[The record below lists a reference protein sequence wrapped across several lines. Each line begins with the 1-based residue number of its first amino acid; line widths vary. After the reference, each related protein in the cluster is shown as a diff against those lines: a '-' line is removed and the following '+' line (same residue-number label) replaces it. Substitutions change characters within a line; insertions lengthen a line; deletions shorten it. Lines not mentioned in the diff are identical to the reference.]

1 MRDRITTILEH
12 WFIQEP
18 ALFQVLCTHELV
30 SNTQMACPVRSGK
43 RRVEYNPEYL
53 REMTD
58 QGLEEALRTE
68 AVRILLKHPYERK
81 PDGCSQQAIAIG
93 SNVVVGDNYKY
104 NSFKIEK
111 PSDYGLPAGMAYEWY
126 SRKIQAML
134 PAGAGGDGDSDGV
147 PMKAIG
153 GYGADEG
160 PGYPSKIGKSGSG
173 KTTTRNDE
181 YDDCFQRLSEKN
193 QDLSELWDEDDL
205 TVALINGIIEGC
217 TSWGSLAGALAE
229 QLKASTK
236 AKINWRNVFSGFRAS
251 ILSSKRKLT
260 RMKPNRRTGFENM
273 GSIRRFD
280 TKLLVAVDV
289 SGSISSESLS
299 YFYGVVNSAFRY
311 GFESI
316 DVIQFDCGVRVV
328 QSLKKVMREVIAI
341 GRGGTSFQ
349 EPIEY
354 ASENGYD
361 GLLILTDGYAPEP
374 MIPDNMHCKIIW
386 VCQDKSCYEAHHH
399 WMEKSGRV
407 CTIELR

>member
-1 MRDRITTILEH
+1 MRDRITTIIEH

-18 ALFQVLCTHELV
+18 ALFQILCTHELAV
-30 SNTQMACPVRSGK
+30 NTQMACPIRSGK
-43 RRVEYNPEYL
+43 RRIEYNPDYL
-53 REMTD
+53 KEMTD

-81 PDGCSQQAIAIG
+81 PDGCSQQAIALG
-93 SNVVVGDNYKY
+93 SNIVVGDNYKY
-104 NSFKIEK
+104 SAFKIDK
-111 PSDYGLPAGMAYEWY
+111 PADYELPSGMAYEWY
-126 SRKIQAML
+126 SRKIQSML
-134 PAGAGGDGDSDGV
+134 PPGAGGEGGEDGDDNQKQGQ
-147 PMKAIG
+147 G
-153 GYGADEG
+153 
-160 PGYPSKIGKSGSG
+160 IGKG
-173 KTTTRNDE
+173 RNDSM
-181 YDDCFQRLSEKN
+181 DDQFERTSEKN
-193 QDLSELWDEDDL
+193 QALSELWDEDDL
-205 TVALINGIIEGC
+205 TVALINGVIEGC
-217 TSWGSLAGALAE
+217 TSWGSLAGAFAE

-260 RMKPNRRTGFENM
+260 RMRPNRRTGFENM

-299 YFYGVVNSAFRY
+299 YFYGVINSAFRY

-328 QSLKKVMREVIAI
+328 QSLKKVMREVLAI

-354 ASENGYD
+354 AHDNDYD
-361 GLLILTDGYAPEP
+361 GLLILTDGYAPKP
-374 MIPDNMHCKIIW
+374 WIPDNMRCKIIW
-386 VCQDKSCYEAHHH
+386 VCQDKNCYEAHHH

>member
-18 ALFQVLCTHELV
+18 ALFQVLCTHELAP
-30 SNTQMACPVRSGK
+30 NTQMACPVRSGK
-43 RRVEYNPEYL
+43 RRIEYNPDYL

-93 SNVVVGDNYKY
+93 SNVVVGDNYRY
-104 NSFKIEK
+104 DSFKIEK

-134 PAGAGGDGDSDGV
+134 PAGAGGDGDSGI
-147 PMKAIG
+147 PSAGKR
-153 GYGADEG
+153 DE
-160 PGYPSKIGKSGSG
+160 SGEVTS
-173 KTTTRNDE
+173 RNNE
-181 YDDCFQRLSEKN
+181 YDERFESLSEKN

-205 TVALINGIIEGC
+205 TVAMINGIIEGC
-217 TSWGSLAGALAE
+217 TSWGSLAGAFAE

-280 TKLLVAVDV
+280 TRLLVAVDV

-299 YFYGVVNSAFRY
+299 YFYGVINSAFRY

-328 QSLKKVMREVIAI
+328 QSLRKVMREVIAV

-354 ASENGYD
+354 AAENGYD

-374 MIPDNMHCKIIW
+374 LLPANMHCKIIW
-386 VCQDKSCYEAHHH
+386 VCQDKACYEKHHH

-407 CTIELR
+407 CSIELK

>member
-1 MRDRITTILEH
+1 MRDRITTIIEH

-18 ALFQVLCTHELV
+18 ALFQILCTHELAV
-30 SNTQMACPVRSGK
+30 NTQMACPIRSGK
-43 RRVEYNPEYL
+43 RRIEYNPDYL

-81 PDGCSQQAIAIG
+81 PDGCSQQAIAVGTNI
-93 SNVVVGDNYKY
+93 VVGDNYKY
-104 NSFKIEK
+104 SSFKIDK
-111 PSDYGLPAGMAYEWY
+111 PSDYKLPAGMAYEWY
-126 SRKIQAML
+126 SRKIQEML
-134 PAGAGGDGDSDGV
+134 PPSDGASGDGAG
-147 PMKAIG
+147 
-153 GYGADEG
+153 ECEE
-160 PGYPSKIGKSGSG
+160 
-173 KTTTRNDE
+173 RNN
-181 YDDCFQRLSEKN
+181 RMR
-193 QDLSELWDEDDL
+193 DLSELWDEDDL
-205 TVALINGIIEGC
+205 TVAMINGVIEGC
-217 TSWGSLAGALAE
+217 TSWGSLAGAFAE

-260 RMKPNRRTGFENM
+260 RMRPNRRTGFENM

-299 YFYGVVNSAFRY
+299 YFYGVINSAFRY

-328 QSLKKVMREVIAI
+328 QNLKKVMREVTAI

-354 ASENGYD
+354 AHEHDYD

-374 MIPDNMHCKIIW
+374 WIPDNMRCKIIW
-386 VCQDKSCYEAHHH
+386 VCQDKDC
-399 WMEKSGRV
+399 
-407 CTIELR
+407 

>member
-1 MRDRITTILEH
+1 MRDRITNILEH

-18 ALFQVLCTHELV
+18 ALFQVLCTHELAP
-30 SNTQMACPVRSGK
+30 NTQMACPVRSGK
-43 RRVEYNPEYL
+43 RRIEYNPDYL

-104 NSFKIEK
+104 GSFKIEK

-126 SRKIQAML
+126 SRKIQSML
-134 PAGAGGDGDSDGV
+134 PPGAGGDGESDEESGFP
-147 PMKAIG
+147 PM
-153 GYGADEG
+153 D
-160 PGYPSKIGKSGSG
+160 
-173 KTTTRNDE
+173 RNDKTGGAPSRDDK
-181 YDDCFQRLSEKN
+181 YDEHFQSTSEKN

-205 TVALINGIIEGC
+205 TVAMINGIIEGC
-217 TSWGSLAGALAE
+217 TSWGSLAGAFAE

-280 TKLLVAVDV
+280 TRLLVAVDV

-299 YFYGVVNSAFRY
+299 YFYGVTNSAFRY

-328 QSLKKVMREVIAI
+328 QSLRKVMREVVAI

-354 ASENGYD
+354 AAENGYD

-374 MIPDNMHCKIIW
+374 LLPDNMRCKIIW
-386 VCQDKSCYEAHHH
+386 VCQDKACYEAHHH

-407 CTIELR
+407 CSIELK

>member
-43 RRVEYNPEYL
+43 RRIEYNPDYL

-81 PDGCSQQAIAIG
+81 PDGCSQQAIALG
-93 SNVVVGDNYKY
+93 SNIVVGDNYKY
-104 NSFKIEK
+104 SAFKIDK
-111 PSDYGLPAGMAYEWY
+111 PVDYDLPTGMAYEWY

-134 PAGAGGDGDSDGV
+134 PPDAGGDGKGEGDEEDNKKQGKGTGKGRNNSLDDRFERTSD
-147 PMKAIG
+147 
-153 GYGADEG
+153 
-160 PGYPSKIGKSGSG
+160 
-173 KTTTRNDE
+173 
-181 YDDCFQRLSEKN
+181 KN

-205 TVALINGIIEGC
+205 TVTLINGVIEGC

-251 ILSSKRKLT
+251 ILSSRRKLT
-260 RMKPNRRTGFENM
+260 RMRPNRRTGFENM

-299 YFYGVVNSAFRY
+299 YFYGVINSAFRY

-328 QSLKKVMREVIAI
+328 QSLKKVMREVIAV

-354 ASENGYD
+354 AHENDYD

-374 MIPDNMHCKIIW
+374 RIPKEMLCKIIW
-386 VCQDKSCYEAHHH
+386 VCQDKNCYEAHHH

>member
-1 MRDRITTILEH
+1 MRERITTILER

-18 ALFQVLCTHELV
+18 ALFQVLCTHQLV
-30 SNTQMACPVRSGK
+30 PNTQMACPVRSGK
-43 RRVEYNPEYL
+43 RRVEYNPDYL

-81 PDGCSQQAIAIG
+81 PDGCSQQAISIG

-104 NSFKIEK
+104 NSFKIDR
-111 PSDYGLPAGMAYEWY
+111 PLDYGLPPGMTYEWY
-126 SRKIQAML
+126 SRIIQSML
-134 PAGAGGDGDSDGV
+134 PQDGNGEESDDGDKGQGAGKGGGD
-147 PMKAIG
+147 KL
-153 GYGADEG
+153 
-160 PGYPSKIGKSGSG
+160 
-173 KTTTRNDE
+173 
-181 YDDCFQRLSEKN
+181 DDKFEKGTEKN

-205 TVALINGIIEGC
+205 TLALINGIIEGC
-217 TSWGSLAGALAE
+217 TSWGSLAGSFAE

-299 YFYGVVNSAFRY
+299 YFFGVINGAFRY

-328 QSLKKVMREVIAI
+328 QSLRKVMRDVVAV

-349 EPIEY
+349 EPVDY
-354 ASENGYD
+354 ASDNGYD

-374 MIPDNMHCKIIW
+374 VLPKNMRCKIIW
-386 VCQDKSCYEAHHH
+386 VCQDKNCYEAHHH

-407 CTIELR
+407 CTIELK